1 MQTVCDEKGSD
12 NYETKVFA
20 ARTRAFAWV
29 GTAYRYRVKICAMGK
44 KLAIDINGVMKCR
57 TS

>member
-1 MQTVCDEKGSD
+1 MQTVCDEKGSY

-29 GTAYRYRVKICAMGK
+29 GTACRYRVKNLRYGQK
-44 KLAIDINGVMKCR
+44 VGH
-57 TS
+57 